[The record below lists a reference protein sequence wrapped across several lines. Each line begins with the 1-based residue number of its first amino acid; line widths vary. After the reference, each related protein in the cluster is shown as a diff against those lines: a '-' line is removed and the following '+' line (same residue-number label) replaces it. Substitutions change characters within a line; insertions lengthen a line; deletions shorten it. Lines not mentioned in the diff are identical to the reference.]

1 MIDKGFMR
9 IAIGLI
15 VLVAISAVG
24 VGVYLYFNFNSQS
37 RLPLIVPNN
46 ATWFV
51 QIQTKKLKEDY
62 AGNKP
67 IYYDSFYQII
77 ANASVFKEC
86 EDPATPGVGLFS
98 DLILFETNKAKF
110 LGLSVTSD
118 AKLSVFLDSLKSKN
132 KVHGKVDKGNYTY
145 VKIVGSN
152 LYIAYKYKAMVFM
165 QPFDTT
171 ENVTNN
177 EKTLAEVFSGRESK
191 FIHAKA
197 IQTLYDKNAHVIW
210 YHKHYTQKNSKP
222 IEMAHGF
229 NLKEKDLNVISIVD
243 SKMNLNASCTDYTH
257 LNLFNAENLAYGSQ
271 TWEKQL
277 PTTLE
282 RKMAIHSIKIK
293 SQITSEAYLN
303 SVFKTAYQYLKSF
316 K

>member
-37 RLPLIVPNN
+37 RLPLIVPQN
-46 ATWFV
+46 ANWFV

-77 ANASVFKEC
+77 AKASAFKEC

-118 AKLSVFLDSLKSKN
+118 SKLSVFLDSLKSKN

-177 EKTLAEVFSGRESK
+177 EKIFAEVFSGRESK

-210 YHKHYTQKNSKP
+210 YHKHYNQKNSKP

-229 NLKEKDLNVISIVD
+229 NLKDKDLNVISIID
-243 SKMNLNASCTDYTH
+243 SKMKVNASCADYTH
-257 LNLFNAENLAYGSQ
+257 INLLNAENLAYGSKA
-271 TWEKQL
+271 WESRL
-277 PTTLE
+277 PALLE
-282 RKMAIHSIKIK
+282 DKLANHSIKT
-293 SQITSEAYLN
+293 QITSEVYLN
-303 SVFKTAYQYLKSF
+303 SVFKTAYQYIKSF